1 MSPIG
6 LRRYRAERLLREQFD
21 ALRGRVLATARAKLR
36 GASIPESDLEA
47 CYSLAWQGLY
57 AAVLN
62 GEQIENPAGWLALVT
77 YRRAIDEQRA
87 RDLTAQLPLQAP
99 AAERDVAAEL
109 DDRARLRE
117 LIEGIGVKLTERE
130 RQAATLCY
138 LHGISRAEAAQ
149 RMGISP
155 RRMRKLMEGKG
166 AGSPGVA
173 AKMSALT
180 KAIAEGRFCEEQA
193 SLMRAL
199 AYGVLQPGSERHRL
213 AVAHAEGCP
222 ACRAYVR
229 RLRGLSGVLP
239 PVFLPGLLREVGLG
253 GGTAGGLAAK
263 RARGGRRIFRAGGPG
278 SAGAKLAATGA
289 LLVGV
294 GGGVAAF
301 TGMSSHA
308 ASPRAA
314 RQPAGR
320 PGAAVRAIAPR
331 RRSATPRA
339 HASARATAKVGALS
353 RSSRSSRGGT
363 PASASASP
371 SRQQEFAIER
381 NAGGGGSGAP
391 AAGSP
396 AGGTTT
402 GGSGASAAPAPP
414 QTSASTGRE
423 FGIE

>member
-1 MSPIG
+1 MSPLS
-6 LRRYRAERLLREQFD
+6 LRRYRAERLLREEFE
-21 ALRGRVLATARAKLR
+21 ALRGRVLATARARLHSH
-36 GASIPESDLEA
+36 GASIAESDLES

-87 RDLTAQLPLQAP
+87 RRLTAELPLEAP
-99 AAERDVAAEL
+99 ASELDIAAEI
-109 DDRARLRE
+109 DDRAKLRE
-117 LIEGIGVKLTERE
+117 LIEGIGVKLTEPE

-199 AYGVLQPGSERHRL
+199 AYGVLDPDSERHRL
-213 AVAHAEGCP
+213 AVAHAEACP

-239 PVFLPGLLREVGLG
+239 PVFLPGLLREAGLG
-253 GGTAGGLAAK
+253 GGSGGLAPK
-263 RARGGRRIFRAGGPG
+263 RRRRGRRIFRAGRLGG
-278 SAGAKLAATGA
+278 SGTKLAAAGA

-294 GGGVAAF
+294 GGSIAAV
-301 TGMSSHA
+301 TGISSHA
-308 ASPRAA
+308 ASPHAA
-314 RQPAGR
+314 SRLAGR
-320 PGAAVRAIAPR
+320 KGAAATAIAPR
-331 RRSATPRA
+331 HRSAAPHG
-339 HASARATAKVGALS
+339 HAFAPSHSARSRRAGRAT
-353 RSSRSSRGGT
+353 T
-363 PASASASP
+363 SASAP
-371 SRQQEFAIER
+371 TRQQEFAIER
-381 NAGGGGSGAP
+381 RAGTRSIAP
-391 AAGSP
+391 AAQSP
-396 AGGTTT
+396 ATAAPT
-402 GGSGASAAPAPP
+402 GAS
-414 QTSASTGRE
+414 TTRRE